1 MKPIIPNTGALAL
14 TKSFRKFLPLCILL
28 LGVLAFNTETVAS
41 AFYTIQVQEDY
52 NTSQSSIQDTL
63 PKNALTIEE
72 GIPRTSGENE
82 PESAS
87 DADAENTAAACSDGI
102 DNDGDGLI
110 DCDDPDCQALNNNI
124 GCSTCF
130 EDGLSFADEVLDYF
144 NNCSN
149 NANTDSSNAIGMPDG
164 PSVSLGNGGYVTLLF
179 TNNTLTN
186 SGNEDPD
193 LFVFEVGPLVE
204 ASTIELRPQDEA
216 TETILIAAGI
226 EDQDGDGFYEFG
238 GISGSTASV
247 DIDAFFDDIAAG
259 SVFFDAIKVIDVP
272 DNCSTSSPGADI
284 DAVCAL
290 SSVPC
295 DIGGPCDD
303 GDETT
308 ENDVFDSNCE
318 CAGTSIYDC
327 PELNADNGDAC
338 EIEGEAGE
346 YVDCNCLL
354 LDCNGTPGGNATEDE
369 CGVCDD
375 NPDNDNTT
383 CAAVVEGVVDSQALC
398 NQSNAVIHAYEPGT
412 SNLIETAS
420 TTVATDGNFSF
431 EITLPGTYDLYI
443 KVDGHLRDS
452 YPNVSLNTGSND
464 LGLLFFVAGDLNNDN
479 SINIQDFSLFS
490 TAYGFNENEDE
501 FNPLADLNCDGII
514 SIPDFSL
521 FSAGFP
527 ADGVPL
533 PENE

>member
-1 MKPIIPNTGALAL
+1 MTANHTFNSI
-14 TKSFRKFLPLCILL
+14 KFGLSYAVAAYTTQPQIE
-28 LGVLAFNTETVAS
+28 FNS
-41 AFYTIQVQEDY
+41 SQNSVQD
-52 NTSQSSIQDTL
+52 SL
-63 PKNALTIEE
+63 PKNALNIEE
-72 GIPRTSGENE
+72 GILRRSGENA
-82 PESAS
+82 PWIAS
-87 DADAENTAAACSDGI
+87 NTDEENTATACADGI

-110 DCDDPDCQALNNNI
+110 DCDDPECQELNDNI

-130 EDGLSFADEVLDYF
+130 NDGLSFADEVLDYF

-149 NANTDSSNAIGMPDG
+149 NTNTDSSDAIGAPDG

-179 TNNTLTN
+179 SNNTLTN
-186 SGNEDPD
+186 SGNSDPD

-204 ASTIELRPQDEA
+204 ASTIELRPQDDA
-216 TETILIAAGI
+216 TETILIDAGI
-226 EDQDGDGFYEFG
+226 EDVDEDGFYEFG
-238 GISGSTASV
+238 GIGGSTASV
-247 DIDAFFDDIAAG
+247 DIDSFFDDIAAG
-259 SVFFDAIKVIDVP
+259 SVFFDAIKVVDVP
-272 DNCSTSSPGADI
+272 GNCSTSSPGADI

-303 GDETT
+303 EDETT

-327 PELNADNGDAC
+327 PELNVDNGDPC
-338 EIEGEAGE
+338 EIEGEPGE
-346 YVDCNCLL
+346 YVDCTCLPT
-354 LDCNGTPGGNATEDE
+354 DCNGTPGGSATEDD

-383 CAAVVEGVVDSQALC
+383 CAALVDGVVNSQALC
-398 NQSNAVIHAYEPGT
+398 IESGVVIHAYEPGT
-412 SNLIETAS
+412 SNLIENVNA
-420 TTVATDGNFSF
+420 TVDINGNFAF
-431 EITLPGTYDLYI
+431 EITLPGAYDLFI
-443 KVDGHLRDS
+443 KVDGHLRDV
-452 YPNVSLNTGSND
+452 YADITLNTGSND
-464 LGLLFFVAGDLNNDN
+464 LGTLSFIAGDINNDN

-490 TAYGFNENEDE
+490 TAYGFNEDDDA
-501 FNPLADLNCDGII
+501 FNPLADLNCDGVI

-521 FSAGFP
+521 FSSGFP